1 MSRDVD
7 DVREVLAKYV
17 RATDSRD
24 GAAMAKLF
32 APSGRVEIYVARGES
47 AGLLGELVG
56 PEAIGHAVGAL
67 MEPHPP
73 GGSSHHTTQ
82 DPIVTIDGDKATID
96 AQYIVYSVRQKTR
109 PASGW
114 PAGARGAQGT
124 VTPIESGYYR
134 STLARAEGRWLFVYH
149 RIDQDL
155 PMVFPSQST

>member
-32 APSGRVEIYVARGES
+32 APAGKVEMYVGRRDTAE
-47 AGLLGELVG
+47 LLGELVG
-56 PEAIGHAVGAL
+56 PEAIAHAVGAL

-73 GGSSHHTTQ
+73 GGWSHHTTH
-82 DPIVTIDGDKATID
+82 DHIVTVDGDRATLD
-96 AQYIVYSVRQKTR
+96 AQYVAFSVRAETR
-109 PASGW
+109 PESGW
-114 PAGARGAQGT
+114 PAGARGPQGT

-134 STLARAEGRWLFVYH
+134 STLARVDGRWQIVHH

-155 PMVFPSQST
+155 PMVFPSQRG